1 MFKKNFS
8 KFTSLLLGTI
18 IIGGSIFMSNATVNA
33 AGINGWK
40 ANASNWYYYKDGA
53 KATGW
58 LKDGTTW
65 YYLNNNGAM
74 AQGWLLYNSKWYYLN
89 SNGSM
94 AKGWLLNK
102 SRWYYLNEDGA
113 MASNITKDNWEA
125 GADGIFIETLKV
137 GQTVTIKD
145 TVFGTYE
152 LTVNSI
158 EITNER
164 NQFEQAKPVEVY
176 KVTYTYKLISR
187 GTSADLGLYVYEFN
201 TVVDNNG
208 NSGNTYPDKIVKTPK
223 ELVNVGDSCT
233 AETFVG
239 VYNSTSKLVLT
250 KQYFNPDGVGTV
262 KFIIPTK

>member
-113 MASNITKDNWEA
+113 MVSNIAKDNWEA
-125 GADGIFIETLKV
+125 GADGIFIETHPSPA
-137 GQTVTIKD
+137 
-145 TVFGTYE
+145 E
-152 LTVNSI
+152 
-158 EITNER
+158 
-164 NQFEQAKPVEVY
+164 AKSDGANM
-176 KVTYTYKLISR
+176 LR
-187 GTSADLGLYVYEFN
+187 LDLLEGLLE
-201 TVVDNNG
+201 
-208 NSGNTYPDKIVKTPK
+208 
-223 ELVNVGDSCT
+223 
-233 AETFVG
+233 
-239 VYNSTSKLVLT
+239 KLVRIRVAI
-250 KQYFNPDGVGTV
+250 NA
-262 KFIIPTK
+262 